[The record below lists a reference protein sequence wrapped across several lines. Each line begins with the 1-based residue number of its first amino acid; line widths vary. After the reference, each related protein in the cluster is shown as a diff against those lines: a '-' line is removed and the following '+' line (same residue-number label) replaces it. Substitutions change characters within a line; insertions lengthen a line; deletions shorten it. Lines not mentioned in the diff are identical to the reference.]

1 MAVVIRR
8 MILLVAF
15 AFWQGGFA
23 FYGGV
28 VVPVGTKVLGSG
40 TDQGFITQPVTD
52 YLNLAGAVC
61 LLLWLEHLWRE
72 RRRGVTRLEWL
83 VWGIAAISLVVLV
96 VVHLRMDRFLIGE
109 TTTVL
114 ERGVF
119 RGYHKIYIGTISLQW
134 ADCLVM
140 LFLAVKRWRNQDM
153 GDC

>member
-1 MAVVIRR
+1 MVVVIRR

-40 TDQGFITQPVTD
+40 TEQGFITQPVTN

-72 RRRGVTRLEWL
+72 RRSGVNWLEWL
-83 VWGIAAISLVVLV
+83 VWGFATLSLLVLV
-96 VVHLRMDRFLIGE
+96 VTHLQMDRFLIGE
-109 TTTVL
+109 STTVL
-114 ERGVF
+114 ERGTF
-119 RGYHKIYIGTISLQW
+119 RLYHKLYIGTISLQW
-134 ADCLVM
+134 ADCLLL
-140 LFLAVKRWRNQDM
+140 LFLAVKRWHDQDQM
-153 GDC
+153 K